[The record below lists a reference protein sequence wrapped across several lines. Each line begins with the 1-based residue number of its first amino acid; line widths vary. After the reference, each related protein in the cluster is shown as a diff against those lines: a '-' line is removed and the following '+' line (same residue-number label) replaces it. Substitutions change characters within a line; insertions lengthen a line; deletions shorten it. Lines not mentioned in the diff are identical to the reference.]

1 VILQGGSIYQCEL
14 DSDTGEVDTFV
25 AYTVSISSG
34 ASFSFVDLGNTAL
47 PAGTVFTVIKKRSP
61 FGFLGHFGNLPDGST
76 FTVGNNTFQA
86 SYEGGTNGRDL
97 TLTVQ

>member
-1 VILQGGSIYQCEL
+1 MIFDGGSIYQCEL

-34 ASFSFVDLGNTAL
+34 ASFSFVDLGNTTL
-47 PAGTVFTVIKKRSP
+47 PPGTVFTVIKKRSP
-61 FGFLGHFGNLPDGST
+61 SVFFGTFGNLPDGST

-86 SYEGGTNGRDL
+86 SYEGGANGRDL